1 VDGLVAIF
9 FFLVLGGL
17 TCLVLLR
24 PEWAPKVP
32 IGSAAQR

>member
-1 VDGLVAIF
+1 MLAIF
-9 FFLVLGGL
+9 FFLGLGGL

-32 IGSAAQR
+32 LAASAR